1 MTDQRQ
7 KVTNKIKNSHYSWNM
22 IFFTLK
28 KHLSSEAA
36 HSQKK
41 WKYYM
46 NNNRPEETNL
56 NISGTPW
63 LPDKLCKHWF
73 RLSEFWGLNCRH
85 LNVSILW
92 NATSSM
98 TWGKTAVFAGCHVR
112 WNDFIPNGKHSGDF
126 YIFRTKRRTSFEG
139 RRLPPVF
146 QILLTRKCTLNIL
159 FYYSLNQKMIT
170 SNKLTLAFHSVPIL
184 VPWLILAPISST
196 SELELSVIGFSRY
209 SASTWQGGDKRKWR
223 LRAGWG
229 WAIIWR
235 R

>member
-41 WKYYM
+41 WKHYM

-98 TWGKTAVFAGCHVR
+98 TWWKTAVFAGYVMS
-112 WNDFIPNGKHSGDF
+112 DEMILYQMESIVAIFIFFVQKGGHHSREGDYPLYF
-126 YIFRTKRRTSFEG
+126 KF
-139 RRLPPVF
+139 
-146 QILLTRKCTLNIL
+146 C
-159 FYYSLNQKMIT
+159 SLE
-170 SNKLTLAFHSVPIL
+170 SVP
-184 VPWLILAPISST
+184 
-196 SELELSVIGFSRY
+196 
-209 SASTWQGGDKRKWR
+209 
-223 LRAGWG
+223 
-229 WAIIWR
+229 
-235 R
+235 